1 MTDIT
6 VSQVFDV
13 QVGLKGIETYQIGAA
28 SQKVKGEIKILNE
41 EKTYN
46 QVKLQ
51 LLDSKRNIVDEQVKS
66 GLELKKDD
74 TMEFE
79 FEKELP
85 LEPGK
90 QNIFYVDVDL
100 NNGETEY
107 EMAVAVKNLSFKTTR
122 RVVVEEE
129 TGQDCSNCPLGH
141 LGLENL
147 ERIYG
152 ENVIPL
158 CYHTYTGDTYESGM
172 TSYTQSFL
180 GLMGAPQAIINRYQ
194 GISSPMYREVVA
206 GESKYSF
213 VSPEADCWLDRVNY
227 LMGFPADADI
237 SVSATYNKD
246 TDVMRIPFNVRFA
259 LDVENANMGLFCV
272 ITEDKLDGYQQNNLY
287 NVTAEN
293 LGEWQA
299 GGIYG
304 KSAVYPYT
312 FNDVARNFYPANNY
326 YGQTG
331 LLPLNIENG
340 VENKGEITFKG
351 SDVLTQVK
359 DINNCKVTVMLIN
372 VATGE
377 LLNSAR
383 ANIEMTTGIN
393 GVTVDEQ
400 QNGPTYIYN
409 VGGRAANE
417 GLVIMKQGDS
427 AKKVIK

>member
-1 MTDIT
+1 M
-6 VSQVFDV
+6 

-51 LLDSKRNIVDEQVKS
+51 LLDSKRNIVDELVKG

-206 GESKYSF
+206 GANTLSF
-213 VSPEADCWLDRVNY
+213 RPML
-227 LMGFPADADI
+227 
-237 SVSATYNKD
+237 
-246 TDVMRIPFNVRFA
+246 
-259 LDVENANMGLFCV
+259 
-272 ITEDKLDGYQQNNLY
+272 
-287 NVTAEN
+287 TA
-293 LGEWQA
+293 G
-299 GGIYG
+299 
-304 KSAVYPYT
+304 S
-312 FNDVARNFYPANNY
+312 
-326 YGQTG
+326 TG
-331 LLPLNIENG
+331 
-340 VENKGEITFKG
+340 
-351 SDVLTQVK
+351 
-359 DINNCKVTVMLIN
+359 
-372 VATGE
+372 
-377 LLNSAR
+377 
-383 ANIEMTTGIN
+383 
-393 GVTVDEQ
+393 
-400 QNGPTYIYN
+400 
-409 VGGRAANE
+409 
-417 GLVIMKQGDS
+417 
-427 AKKVIK
+427 